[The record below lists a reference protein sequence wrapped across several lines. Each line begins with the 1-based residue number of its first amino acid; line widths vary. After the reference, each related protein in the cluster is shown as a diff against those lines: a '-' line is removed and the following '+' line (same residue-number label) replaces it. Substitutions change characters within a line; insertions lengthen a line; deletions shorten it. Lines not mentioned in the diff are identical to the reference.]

1 MIPLVILLSALSWG
15 AWGVEIVVSTDGTG
29 AYRSIQRA
37 VDVAA
42 YGDVIVVNPGIYEEY
57 IVLKSGITLRGAG
70 ASHTIVRS
78 SYGYEPVLRAS
89 HVGSV
94 VVESLSIER
103 ATSILDA
110 AVVGVEASNL
120 VFRDCR
126 LAGGQLGG
134 VSSDGASRL
143 SFVRCAIEKNL
154 GYGVQISDGED
165 IRFQDCLV
173 SGNGSAGILAS
184 DSMLTLERSEVSWNE
199 TDGLQLGGASRIT
212 CRESDIAHNGGWGVQ
227 LTHSSSATFDDCT
240 FETQALGNLR
250 ASDTS
255 GAVLTMCT
263 VRGGRESAVVVRD
276 TATAEAIDTR
286 ITRASG
292 DGVRVTDAAG
302 LTLEHVTV
310 ALCNEDGVSVYGT
323 AGCRLEYVT
332 LAYNGGNGLFSQGQA
347 VDVFGSIVAV
357 NGAFG
362 IRLSSPAG
370 TATGARFAFNNVWGN
385 ESGDYEGIR
394 RPSTDI
400 SEPPEFADP
409 GAGDFSV
416 SLTSASIDAGP
427 LGTTLGAWGNPR
439 WLSGGR
445 FGITL
450 EQAVDGLGSLSLSA
464 KWEDVTERFTTLDA
478 RWTSMDGVLKTD
490 ASVSWVRLSRLCS
503 RATIA
508 YAPESPLELG
518 DWLLQPRVAAGGV
531 ADGAAS
537 YWRVSGSVGIRN
549 GGTSLSLS
557 SAYERPTGV
566 SHQAIDATW
575 SCLTLSSRATDFS
588 LADLAV
594 SWTPILY
601 PETHPAELTLR
612 LDLLPEPLLSAGI
625 GIRSGDTVLHV
636 EGRAFLEQ
644 ARTLSAAVAWADAST
659 RASVTVRL
667 REGAFEDVEATAGFV
682 GSILSLSGSLGANAV
697 EGPRIRLDL
706 TLSTGHWLAPKPNE
720 PPVPSFS
727 VNPPEPEAGEPLV
740 FDASRTSDPD
750 GTIDQ
755 IWWDFGDGT
764 SAIGHVAEHAYP
776 SPGTYTV
783 ALTVSDDDGAV
794 TTLIDVLTVR
804 EPESTPI
811 AAFTWSPVSSA
822 GTRLPR
828 DVRAGD
834 RVLLDAANAHD
845 PNGSIEEYSWDL
857 QSDGTF
863 DLRTS
868 EPRTVIDPLPAGA
881 WPVTLRVVD
890 ADGNTDAVMHVLTV
904 ADLKP
909 PEAGFEMSPPVPAV
923 GDPIRF
929 VDHSGS
935 IDGTLISWE
944 WDFGDGVSA
953 REQDPIHRY
962 ESAGTF
968 EIHLT
973 VRDSEGLSDTV
984 SATVTVL
991 ANPELVPV
999 QQVWAVLIGI
1009 TDYDE
1014 VPDLSYASRDASA
1027 LADWLS
1033 EQGVAA
1039 DHLRLLTDTA
1049 GTHVLPT
1056 GESLTVQPAT
1066 LLNVRA
1072 ALGWLRDT
1080 AGRDD
1085 LVLIHFSGHGYQGAD
1100 DNLDE
1105 SDGVDEFF
1113 VLKDTRASAKDDT
1126 ALRDDEF
1133 GRFLDRIA
1141 SDHVLVFFDSCYSGG
1156 LSRSLVPGARA
1167 TGEISDVFGDFQL
1180 QGRLILSASQE
1191 DQDAFESPQLEHGVL
1206 THFLLEGL
1214 AGSADLNGDG
1224 HITAWE
1230 LFGYVRDAVPPFVAS
1245 ERGETQI
1252 PQLIGEG
1259 ESRIVLAQSPAT
1271 MPLTFSY
1278 NPPVPFAGAP
1288 VRFHSESVVDV
1299 DDDALTWDFGD
1310 GATASG
1316 GDVAHI
1322 YASPGTYRV
1331 QHTRIADVNAVTK
1344 TLDLAIAPSASVAS
1358 VDDSGRV
1365 VITVGAQHGVLLGD
1379 RFRPAVTSEDADE
1392 DIVPILEVVE
1402 ILDATSSVCAAED
1415 LTHLPKVGDAL
1426 LPMLD
1431 GADAPRGEPR

>member
-1 MIPLVILLSALSWG
+1 MLVVLLSALSWG
-15 AWGVEIVVSTDGTG
+15 AWGGEIVVSTDGTG

-57 IVLKSGITLRGAG
+57 VVLKSGITLRGAG

-126 LAGGQLGG
+126 IAGGQLGG

-143 SFVRCAIEKNL
+143 SFVRCTIEKNL
-154 GYGVQISDGED
+154 GYGVQISAGED

-173 SGNGSAGILAS
+173 SDNGSAGILAS
-184 DSMLTLERSEVSWNE
+184 DSMLTVERSEVSWNE
-199 TDGLQLGGASRIT
+199 TDGVRLSGASRLT
-212 CRESDIAHNGGWGVQ
+212 CRASDITHNGGWGIE

-255 GAVLTMCT
+255 SAVLTTCT

-276 TATAEAIDTR
+276 TATVKAIDTR

-292 DGVRVTDAAG
+292 DGVRVTDAAR
-302 LTLEHVTV
+302 LTLEHATV
-310 ALCNEDGVSVYGT
+310 ALCSEDGVSVYGI
-323 AGCRLEYVT
+323 ASCQLAYVT
-332 LAYNGGNGLFSQGQA
+332 LAYNGGNGFFSQGRA
-347 VDVFGSIVAV
+347 ADVSGSIIAV

-362 IRLSSPAG
+362 IRVNSSAG
-370 TATGARFAFNNVWGN
+370 TPSDARFAFNNVWGN

-394 RPSTDI
+394 RPSSDI

-409 GAGDFSV
+409 NAGDFSL
-416 SLTSASIDAGP
+416 SLTSANIDAGP

-439 WLSGGR
+439 WSSGGR

-450 EQAVDGLGSLSLSA
+450 QQAVDGFGSLSLSA
-464 KWEDVTERFTTLDA
+464 GWEDVAKRFATLDA
-478 RWTSMDGVLKTD
+478 RWMSGDGVIEAD
-490 ASVSWVRLSRLCS
+490 ASLSWKRLSRLCS

-508 YAPESPLELG
+508 YAPESPIELS

-537 YWRVSGSVGIRN
+537 YWQVSGSIDIQN
-549 GGTSLSLS
+549 GGSHLSMS
-557 SAYERPTGV
+557 SVYECPTGV
-566 SHQAIDATW
+566 SHQAVDATW
-575 SCLTLSSRATDFS
+575 GCLTLSSRAIDFA
-588 LADLAV
+588 LADLSV

-601 PETHPAELTLR
+601 PETQPTDLSLR
-612 LDLLPEPLLSAGI
+612 LDLLPEQRLSAGV
-625 GIRSGDTVLHV
+625 GIHSGDSVLHV
-636 EGRAFLEQ
+636 EGSAFLEQ
-644 ARTLSAAVAWADAST
+644 IGTSSATIAWADAST

-667 REGAFEDVEATAGFV
+667 REGAFEDVEATAGYV
-682 GSILSLSGSLGANAV
+682 ASIISLSGSLGANAV
-697 EGPRIRLDL
+697 EGPRIRLDVAL
-706 TLSTGHWLAPKPNE
+706 DTGHWLSPEPNE
-720 PPVPSFS
+720 PPVPGFS
-727 VNPPEPEAGEPLV
+727 VNPPEPEAGELLV
-740 FDASRTSDPD
+740 FDASHTSDPD

-755 IWWDFGDGT
+755 IWWDFGDGS
-764 SAIGHVAEHAYP
+764 SAIGSVVEHAYP

-783 ALTVSDDDGAV
+783 VLTVSDDDGAV
-794 TTLIDVLTVR
+794 TTLVDALTVR
-804 EPESTPI
+804 EPASTPV

-834 RVLLDAANAHD
+834 RVLLDAADAHD

-904 ADLKP
+904 ADLRP
-909 PEAGFEMSPPVPAV
+909 PEAGFEMSPPAPAV

-929 VDHSGS
+929 IDNSAS

-944 WDFGDGVSA
+944 WDFGDGVSS
-953 REQDPIHRY
+953 REQEPMHRY
-962 ESAGTF
+962 ESAGTY
-968 EIHLT
+968 EIYLT
-973 VRDSEGLSDTV
+973 VRDSEGLSDAV
-984 SATVTVL
+984 SVTVTVL

-1009 TDYDE
+1009 ADYDE
-1014 VPDLSYASRDASA
+1014 VPDLSYASRDATA

-1033 EQGVAA
+1033 EQGVIA
-1039 DHLRLLTDTA
+1039 DHIRLLTDTD

-1056 GESLTVQPAT
+1056 GESLAVQPAT

-1080 AGRDD
+1080 AERDD

-1105 SDGVDEFF
+1105 ADGVDEFF

-1191 DQDAFESPQLEHGVL
+1191 SQDAFESPQLEHGVL

-1214 AGSADLNGDG
+1214 AGSADLNEDG
-1224 HITAWE
+1224 HVTAWE

-1271 MPLTFSY
+1271 MPLTFFY
-1278 NPPVPFAGAP
+1278 QPAVPFAGAP
-1288 VRFHSESVVDV
+1288 VRFRSESVVEV
-1299 DDDALTWDFGD
+1299 DDDALNWDFGD
-1310 GATASG
+1310 GVTASG
-1316 GDVAHI
+1316 RDVAHA
-1322 YASPGTYRV
+1322 YAAPGTYRV
-1331 QHTRIADVNAVTK
+1331 QHTRIADANAVAK
-1344 TLDLAIAPSASVAS
+1344 TLDLVVAPRASVAS

-1365 VITVGAQHGVLLGD
+1365 VITVGAQHGVVLGD
-1379 RFRPAVTSEDADE
+1379 CFRPAATSEGADD

-1402 ILDATSSVCAAED
+1402 ILDATSSACAAED
-1415 LTHLPKVGDAL
+1415 SPHLPKVGDAL
-1426 LPMLD
+1426 LPVLD
-1431 GADAPRGEPR
+1431 GADAPRSEGR